1 MGEPRHLP
9 DNPIFGNED
18 QEDYCQKIETFSK
31 ILFYIFYHDY
41 AMAEQLGSDVPYDG
55 IRQLRRHRL
64 LPKRRYHFW
73 KRWHTAQDV
82 ATIPI
87 RLTTTPVNSSNLYGS
102 PHEIQLARNRCFRIL
117 KWEPLGGD
125 RCENLQKQLY
135 SQPVWRSKRSGSEAF
150 MWGAN
155 EYCIFTLIDTLRNNI

>member
-1 MGEPRHLP
+1 LKVQTLIELRLVPSVSKSLNGLALSEQYPRIVEDPARDASGPYKIDTLHLP

-31 ILFYIFYHDY
+31 ILFYVFYHDY
-41 AMAEQLGSDVPYDG
+41 AMAERLGSDVPYDG

-87 RLTTTPVNSSNLYGS
+87 RLTTPVNSSNLYGS
-102 PHEIQLARNRCFRIL
+102 PHEIQLARN
-117 KWEPLGGD
+117 
-125 RCENLQKQLY
+125 
-135 SQPVWRSKRSGSEAF
+135 
-150 MWGAN
+150 
-155 EYCIFTLIDTLRNNI
+155 